1 VIVGVFGVGA
11 IGGSIALRGRQ
22 NGARVFGYDRDASA
36 LEAAKACGAID
47 EAMDADELRER
58 ADVLVIAAHLAPTLA
73 EIARLQSAGGRM
85 PALVTDVA
93 SVKVPVARAA
103 RGLEN
108 FVAGHPMAGT
118 ERGGVAAARPDLF
131 EGRTW
136 AYVPSGDAQLDD
148 RACDFISSLG
158 AKPLAVSAEE
168 HDRIVAITSHVPQ
181 VVAYC
186 YAQLLTDTEG
196 AERLCG
202 PVARELLRIAKM
214 DPAMWRDVLAA
225 NSVNVE
231 RDLRSLAAGLEK
243 AGSDLKRDVHR

>member
-11 IGGSIALRGRQ
+11 IGGSIALRARQ
-22 NGARVFGYDRDASA
+22 NGTRVFGYDSDSSA
-36 LEAAKACGAID
+36 LEAAKGCGAID
-47 EAMDADELRER
+47 EAMDPDELRER
-58 ADVLVIAAHLAPTLA
+58 ADVLVIAAHLAPALA
-73 EIARLQSAGGRM
+73 EIARLKSAGGRM
-85 PALVTDVA
+85 PAVVTDVA
-93 SVKVPVARAA
+93 SVKVPVAQAA

-118 ERGGVAAARPDLF
+118 ERSGVTAARPDLF

-136 AYVPSGDAQLDD
+136 AYVPSGDAQLDE

-158 AKPLAVSAEE
+158 ATPLAVSAEE

-186 YAQLLTDTEG
+186 YARLLTDTEG
-196 AERLCG
+196 AEQLYG

-214 DPAMWRDVLAA
+214 DPTMWRDILAA
-225 NSVNVE
+225 NSVNVV
-231 RDLRSLAAGLEK
+231 RDLRSLAAELEK
-243 AGSDLKRDVHR
+243 AGSDLKRVQ